1 MQIEEMHR
9 QLCCMIIRFIPPIT
23 PSQLPGSV
31 FRTFLQNLISKTR
44 GAEHKMS
51 PSDASSNSTLVS
63 LFTVILYFLSEGF
76 SMDDLYDLMGSTG
89 NAEVGGGFLH
99 RGGKRK
105 FSVALFLNSDS
116 HRNWISRVGG
126 SINHLLKSNPIYDEK
141 KVMLWDEGCMDDCD
155 TRITHSTRQKPC
167 CCSFSEADIFRTSK
181 DNVKCLGKSSKGPC
195 TSIPERSVNAECAA
209 GSLNDGIVD
218 KPSSSDPT
226 ESNFGYQTLQHL
238 GSESIVNTSSLDVL
252 REEELLDIMLFLYH
266 LGVAPKFRQAGL
278 FILNVFN
285 LFRYVMYNSYED

>member
-9 QLCCMIIRFIPPIT
+9 QLCCMIIRFLPPTT

-31 FRTFLQNLISKTR
+31 FRTFLQNMILKTR

-51 PSDASSNSTLVS
+51 PDASSNSTLVS

-76 SMDDLYDLMGSTG
+76 SMDDIYDLMGSTA
-89 NAEVGGGFLH
+89 NAEAGGGFLH
-99 RGGKRK
+99 RGGKRN
-105 FSVALFLNSDS
+105 FPVALFLNADP
-116 HRNWISRVGG
+116 HHGWISRVGG
-126 SINHLLKSNPIYDEK
+126 SINHLLKSNPIDDEE
-141 KVMLWDEGCMDDCD
+141 KVMWWDEGYLDDHD

-167 CCSFSEADIFRTSK
+167 CCSSSEADIFRSSK
-181 DNVKCLGKSSKGPC
+181 DNVKCLGRSSKGPC

-226 ESNFGYQTLQHL
+226 ESNFGYQNLQNL
-238 GSESIVNTSSLDVL
+238 GSELTVNTSSLDVL
-252 REEELLDIMLFLYH
+252 REEEMLDIMLFLYH

-278 FILNVFN
+278 FTLYFFIRNVK
-285 LFRYVMYNSYED
+285 SI